1 MNVILGLL
9 RYAFIA
15 LLAAYALYVVWMAR
29 KDFD

>member
-9 RYAFIA
+9 RYAFIV
-15 LLAAYALYVVWMAR
+15 LLAGYALYVVWMAR